1 VDDCGINEAS
11 KETTA
16 VVLME
21 DYICMSSGGSHFV
34 SSFPLQ
40 VFLSFLFVQYYPYKH
55 TLMTRQ
61 ACQLIL

>member
-21 DYICMSSGGSHFV
+21 DYICMSSV
-34 SSFPLQ
+34 APILFPR
-40 VFLSFLFVQYYPYKH
+40 FLYRYFFLFFLYNTTHINIPS
-55 TLMTRQ
+55 
-61 ACQLIL
+61 